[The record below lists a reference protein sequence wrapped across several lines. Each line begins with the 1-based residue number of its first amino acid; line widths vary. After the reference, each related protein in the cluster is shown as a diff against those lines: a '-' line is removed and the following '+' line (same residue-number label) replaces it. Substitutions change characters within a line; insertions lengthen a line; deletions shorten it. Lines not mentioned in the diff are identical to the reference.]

1 MRPITG
7 RVLAV
12 LVFLAVLAFVPSAL
26 APAGAGHGPYVS
38 ALLDLTGG
46 AALAGPQCPNKGCV
60 SPTRCGH
67 VAGAFGCTVSGGT
80 CQHGICR

>member
-1 MRPITG
+1 MRALIC
-7 RVLAV
+7 RALAALAFIAVLAV
-12 LVFLAVLAFVPSAL
+12 VPSVF
-26 APAGAGHGPYVS
+26 APAGASRGPYLS

-46 AALAGPQCPNKGCV
+46 YAMAGPQCPNKGCI

-67 VAGAFGCTVSGGT
+67 VAGAFGCVVSGGT